1 MPNDCEYLR
10 LQLLIEY
17 NRVLAWGKAAG
28 LVEVPE
34 GSNLGVTLG
43 TNATELCAVIGRIGW
58 LLAEFRDLNARYEN
72 ELNPNKK
79 DKKKDKEKDD
89 GDSQDEKSQEV
100 AEAKASDVDVVKQ
113 VSSLAISYEKE
124 KKERKYAK
132 GTGHLRGFFSKTK
145 EIVTH
150 PRRIQWAAVDK
161 EAFEALLKDLHALT
175 ERLRE
180 LMGDHRE
187 KVMDE
192 ITAKTYREMVLA
204 RNEIQELRAMFG
216 AVTNLIESSSAG
228 PEGGKRHRNDE
239 TFRDLL
245 KLKEISQVSEDIL
258 SQLRGNDSLDASKNL
273 ASLIT
278 IPRFTS
284 AAFEDGLAWNDDGE
298 GDEPEAVSRPRAVLT
313 TKEGDIPVWIEW
325 KNLGQIIKGS
335 TQEREARLRT
345 EALAEMLHKDKPQ
358 ALCLPTSVGYFD
370 DLQIYG
376 SRRHAWIFEMPD
388 GSNYSTTIKSL
399 YDILGDRQYRP
410 TLSQRISLA
419 SKLAST
425 VLYLHTVN
433 WLHKGIRSDNIV
445 FHFDDDDEFD
455 PEKPVL
461 SGFDYSRPQSSGTTS
476 REVDDQWNIYRWP
489 DIQRNNQKQHGP
501 FKKTYDVYS
510 LGLVLLEIAHW
521 LPLHKILAL
530 KSWPKV
536 SLADSTNV
544 RGWLLGAA
552 EAGPA
557 HFEGP
562 NPAGEL
568 RNVAGERYWGAATR
582 CLAAHGDAG
591 LGVDE
596 DADQS
601 EDPEVGIKLQE
612 AFTKLVVE
620 ELRAVDV

>member
-1 MPNDCEYLR
+1 MPKDCENLR

-28 LVEVPE
+28 LVEVPK

-43 TNATELCAVIGRIGW
+43 TNATELCAIIARIGW
-58 LLAEFRDLNARYEN
+58 LLAEFRDLNARYET
-72 ELNPNKK
+72 ELNPYKK
-79 DKKKDKEKDD
+79 D
-89 GDSQDEKSQEV
+89 SQEV
-100 AEAKASDVDVVKQ
+100 VEAKATDVDVVKQ

-124 KKERKYAK
+124 KKERKYPK
-132 GTGHLRGFFSKTK
+132 GTGHLRGFFSKVSHNTK

-150 PRRIQWAAVDK
+150 PRRIWWSSVDK
-161 EAFEALLKDLHALT
+161 EAFEALLKDLHVLT

-180 LMGDHRE
+180 LMGDHHE
-187 KVMDE
+187 KAIDE

-216 AVTNLIESSSAG
+216 AVTSLIEASPATTN
-228 PEGGKRHRNDE
+228 PESKRSHRNNE
-239 TFRDLL
+239 TLRDLL
-245 KLKEISQVSEDIL
+245 KLKEISQASEDIL
-258 SQLRGNDSLDASKNL
+258 SQLRDNDKLEDGKGL
-273 ASLIT
+273 GSLIT
-278 IPRFTS
+278 VPRFTS

-298 GDEPEAVSRPRAVLT
+298 GDEPETMSRPRAVLT

-325 KNLGQIIKGS
+325 KNLGQIVKGS
-335 TQEREARLRT
+335 TQEREAKLRT

-358 ALCLPTSVGYFD
+358 ALCLPTSLGYFD

-388 GSNYSTTIKSL
+388 GSDYATTIKSL

-410 TLSQRISLA
+410 SLSQRISLA

-433 WLHKGIRSDNIV
+433 WLHKGIRSDNVI
-445 FHFDDDDEFD
+445 FHFDHDDEFD
-455 PEKPVL
+455 PTKPVL
-461 SGFDYSRPQSSGTTS
+461 SGFDYSRPQSSGTTA
-476 REVDDQWNIYRWP
+476 RAVDDQWNIYRWP
-489 DIQRNNQKQHGP
+489 DIQQGGEKKHGP
-501 FKKTYDVYS
+501 FRKTYDVYS

-521 LPLHKILAL
+521 MPLHKILEL

-536 SLADSTNV
+536 SQAESGKV
-544 RGWLLGAA
+544 RGWLLGT
-552 EAGPA
+552 EGGG
-557 HFEGP
+557 HFEGA
-562 NPAGEL
+562 NPTEEL
-568 RNVAGERYWGAATR
+568 RNVAGERYWAAVTR
-582 CLAAHGDAG
+582 CFEAHGEKG
-591 LGVDE
+591 LRVDE

-601 EDPEVGIKLQE
+601 DDPEVGIKLQE

-620 ELRAVDV
+620 ELKAVDV